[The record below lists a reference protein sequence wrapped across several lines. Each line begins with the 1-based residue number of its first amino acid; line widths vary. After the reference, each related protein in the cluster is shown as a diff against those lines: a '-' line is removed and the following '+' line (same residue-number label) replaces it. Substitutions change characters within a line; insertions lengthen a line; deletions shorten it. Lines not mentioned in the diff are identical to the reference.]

1 MVSTEKIETAQH
13 SPCFL
18 HLPSAIDTETY
29 KLLSVFT
36 EDGYKIEDVFSH
48 QYDTGAITKSELAE
62 FLIRTWQDETFGYP
76 GILQWFQAHPA
87 IGALISNQHGHP
99 DGLSPSQRE
108 AVCAAIRT
116 QIATEG
122 PDGLISAVQLHPNNP
137 VFFLK
142 RNEPNPAFVDFMLAL
157 RDAY

>member
-1 MVSTEKIETAQH
+1 MA
-13 SPCFL
+13 
-18 HLPSAIDTETY
+18 TETY

-36 EDGYKIEDVFSH
+36 EDGYKIKDVFSYP
-48 QYDTGAITKSELAE
+48 YDTGATTKSELAE
-62 FLIRTWQDETFGYP
+62 FLLRTWQDETFGYP

-87 IGALISNQHGHP
+87 IGALISNQYGHP
-99 DGLSPSQRE
+99 DGLSQSQRE
-108 AVCAAIRT
+108 TVCAAIRT

-122 PDGLISAVQLHPNNP
+122 PEGLISAIQRHPHDP

-142 RNEPNPAFVDFMLAL
+142 RHEPNPAFVDFMLAL